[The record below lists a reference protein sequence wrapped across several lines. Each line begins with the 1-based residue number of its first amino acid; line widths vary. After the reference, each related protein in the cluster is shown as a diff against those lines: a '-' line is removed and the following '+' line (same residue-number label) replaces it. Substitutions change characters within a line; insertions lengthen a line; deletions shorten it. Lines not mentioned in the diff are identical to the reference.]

1 MTAFRYQALTVDGR
15 RIQGVI
21 DAPDQD
27 AALEKLQAVDQ
38 FPIMAVP
45 ASRTVDW
52 KAPLTAVRHWRSRV
66 RQTHVA
72 SLTREL
78 ATRIDAG
85 MPLDASLRA
94 IEARSG
100 LPALK
105 QVVRGLHDDI
115 QGGHSFS
122 AALERHPDIFA
133 PLYVSTVRAGE
144 AGGSLHEAL
153 LRLADYLERAGR
165 MRASV
170 VSALA
175 YPAILLSAAGLSL
188 VVLMLY
194 VVPQFMPLFSDA
206 SATLPLLTRIVFFGS
221 EAFRKYGW
229 VLAVAAA
236 VMAYGV
242 RQWIRQSRNRR
253 RLDRWR
259 LNMPVVGE
267 LTQRLETARF
277 ARTLGTLTE
286 SGVPLVAALQHAR
299 GVVGNTHIRDDVDA
313 AIESVEVGLGL
324 APPLARRANMSA
336 MAIELIAVGEDTG
349 QLVPMLLKVAEIY
362 DEEAQV
368 ALKRVVS
375 LAEPALILSL
385 GAAIALIILSILM
398 AMLGLNDLVV

>member
-1 MTAFRYQALTVDGR
+1 MTAFRYRALTADGR

-21 DAPDQD
+21 DASDRE
-27 AALEKLQAVDQ
+27 AALEKLQAVGQ
-38 FPIMAVP
+38 LPITVVP

-52 KAPLTAVRHWRSRV
+52 KAPLTAFRQWRSRV
-66 RQTHVA
+66 RQIHVA
-72 SLTREL
+72 SMTREL

-85 MPLDASLRA
+85 MPLDASLHA
-94 IEARSG
+94 IEARAV

-122 AALERHPDIFA
+122 AALERHPRIFD

-144 AGGSLHEAL
+144 AGGSLHDAL
-153 LRLADYLERAGR
+153 LRLADYLESAGR

-170 VSALA
+170 ISALA
-175 YPAILLSAAGLSL
+175 YPAILVSAAGLSL
-188 VVLMLY
+188 VVLMLF

-206 SATLPLLTRIVFFGS
+206 GSTLPLLTRVVFFGS
-221 EAFRKYGW
+221 EAFRQYGW
-229 VLAVAAA
+229 AFAVAAA
-236 VMAYGV
+236 VTAYGAQ
-242 RQWIRQSRNRR
+242 QWNKQPRNRR

-286 SGVPLVAALQHAR
+286 SGVPLVTALQHAG
-299 GVVGNTHIRDDVDA
+299 GVIGNSHIREDIDA
-313 AIESVEVGLGL
+313 AIESVEAGLGL
-324 APPLARRANMSA
+324 APPLAQRANLSA

-349 QLVPMLLKVAEIY
+349 QLVPMLMKVAEIY
-362 DEEAQV
+362 DEQTRV
-368 ALKRVVS
+368 ALKRVLS